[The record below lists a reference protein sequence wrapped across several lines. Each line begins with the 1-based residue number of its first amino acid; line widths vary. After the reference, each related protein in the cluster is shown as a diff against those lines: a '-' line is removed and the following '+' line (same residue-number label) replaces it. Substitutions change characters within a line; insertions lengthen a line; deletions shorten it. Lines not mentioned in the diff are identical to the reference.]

1 MAPVGLQS
9 QCQTPGMECKGLFIW
24 SLMVLVHLSLSSNQG
39 PSGHSQSVWRCF
51 FFFFSDKPLFSQ
63 LKNTY
68 PCSSLPLV
76 SPVSRDLFIITQLIH
91 HLFAEVFLTRSFF
104 SYIDQV
110 FFLFPLYS
118 QLFHDLPFV
127 SVGWGFMRQSR
138 GCTCLVCHC
147 ISGVWHR
154 AWYIISSLY
163 TLVEWISKEQT
174 LIANMRCCLN

>member
-1 MAPVGLQS
+1 MLEGCIQNPNQPNHFSVRPFNGSCWLTESKSNSWHGVQG
-9 QCQTPGMECKGLFIW
+9 TFH
-24 SLMVLVHLSLSSNQG
+24 LVSYGFG
-39 PSGHSQSVWRCF
+39 PSVAVQQPGSFRPQPVCLEV
-51 FFFFSDKPLFSQ
+51 FFFSDKPLFSQ
-63 LKNTY
+63 LKNTS

-76 SPVSRDLFIITQLIH
+76 SAVSRDSFIITQLIH

-154 AWYIISSLY
+154 A
-163 TLVEWISKEQT
+163 
-174 LIANMRCCLN
+174 